1 MEPATKR
8 ETNMTATDRK
18 NFTTAC
24 TVFARFAAAAD
35 EGGTLQASD
44 VVALDYFSDPTCHRA
59 MSLREAAGLV
69 ALADGLG
76 TDRETVDAM
85 IESTW

>member
-59 MSLREAAGLV
+59 RSLREAAGLI
-69 ALADGLG
+69 ALAEG
-76 TDRETVDAM
+76 VDSEHVDSVV
-85 IESTW
+85 ESAW